1 MHSSCQ
7 ELAVDA
13 NFTISDPDKPI
24 YPERYFLDIVANKEW
39 YESKGVEQVF
49 VIVIR
54 DKTVSFTS
62 RVGHCNLVTLRE
74 QEEELGTQIINSAI
88 EKYILNGTDKG
99 RQLSSSLP
107 SGNNVFL
114 VSYETL
120 LKLKE
125 VYIRMIY
132 DALGIES
139 DYVPIFKDGNE
150 KYVTAPK
157 KIQTRPYASE
167 PVVTNQ
173 NRFVGS
179 RFGSRSVSIDE
190 MKKRAGIN

>member
-1 MHSSCQ
+1 MHSSWQ
-7 ELAVDA
+7 ELAVNATFD
-13 NFTISDPDKPI
+13 ISNPDKPI

-39 YESKGVEQVF
+39 YESQGVEQVF

-62 RVGHCNLVTLRE
+62 RVGHCNNALLR
-74 QEEELGTQIINSAI
+74 QKEEELGTELINSAI
-88 EKYILNGTDKG
+88 EKYILNGTDNG
-99 RQLSSSLP
+99 RKLSSTLP

-120 LKLKE
+120 LKLE
-125 VYIRMIY
+125 DVYIRMIY
-132 DALGIES
+132 NALGIES
-139 DYVPIFKDGNE
+139 DYMPTFKDGNE

-157 KIQTRPYASE
+157 KMETRPYAYE
-167 PVVTNQ
+167 PDVPNK

-179 RFGSRSVSIDE
+179 RTISIDR
-190 MKKRAGIN
+190 MNLRGGP